1 MKAVHN
7 LVYSNKNKTNKM
19 AKSDFLLKAKAKA
32 QVDETSTEVTESQII
47 LTKEQFAELKSIVW
61 DNKLEELEDLG
72 IGGEDDMKVI
82 GFTLGSVYSSLK
94 AQFEKIEEILDSVE
108 PQNYSEFSDEDEEDN
123 W

>member
-1 MKAVHN
+1 MKAIHN

-19 AKSDFLLKAKAKA
+19 AKAKA
-32 QVDETSTEVTESQII
+32 QVDETSTEVTESQIV

-72 IGGEDDMKVI
+72 TGGEDDMKVI

-108 PQNYSEFSDEDEEDN
+108 PQNYSEFSEEDN
-123 W
+123 DNDW